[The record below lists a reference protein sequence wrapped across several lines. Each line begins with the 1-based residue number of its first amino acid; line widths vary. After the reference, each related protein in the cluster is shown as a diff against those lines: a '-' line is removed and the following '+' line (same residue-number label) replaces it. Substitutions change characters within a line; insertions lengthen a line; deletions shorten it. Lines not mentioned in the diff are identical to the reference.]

1 MSVNPTGPLQPGEG
15 QTVIP
20 PSNPPAEKTGVRVLS
35 AGLTLDLN
43 AKHLVNAMSQD
54 LLTHHRASI
63 LTGQRPDGGGAQAA
77 LGLKA
82 ASQPGRLTQHR
93 GAKTGHLADEL
104 HRTEI
109 TGDSAHA
116 STRIE
121 PPGDRF
127 VYVRKEAKHGR
138 QLITAEGA
146 AAEVAQGTARRMVAE
161 MAQGQGFAEDV
172 SDVKA
177 RET

>member
-1 MSVNPTGPLQPGEG
+1 MNVEPTGPLQPGEG
-15 QTVIP
+15 QTVFP
-20 PSNPPAEKTGVRVLS
+20 PSNPPAEKNGVRVLS
-35 AGLTLDLN
+35 AGLTLNID
-43 AKHLVNAMSQD
+43 ARHLVNGMSQD

-93 GAKTGHLADEL
+93 GAKTGRLADDM
-104 HRTEI
+104 HRTAI
-109 TGDSAHA
+109 SGDSKHA
-116 STRIE
+116 STRLE

-138 QLITAEGA
+138 QLITTEGA
-146 AAEVAQGTARRMVAE
+146 AAEVAQGTAKRMVAE
-161 MAQGQGFAEDV
+161 MARGQGFAEDV
-172 SDVKA
+172 DDMKA